1 MGSKYA
7 QYLYIYHW
15 NCSPWKFVSLPVK
28 FVRGIAVKTVNLH
41 NESVNH
47 TSVRDL
53 LPENCL
59 LNIDDGDFISLEG
72 ITDVDEQF
80 FRHVFTGQE
89 EELALDSESSDDNGE
104 QSDPQVLIT
113 ELKINTIYSKRDSS
127 LTMDVAVHL
136 LKVYNWFGL
145 NTDIYILYKGSR

>member
-89 EELALDSESSDDNGE
+89 EELALDSESSDGNGE
-104 QSDPQVLIT
+104 QSDHECSAGFDHRVEDQHDLQQTRQFIDDGCGCKLVEGI
-113 ELKINTIYSKRDSS
+113 
-127 LTMDVAVHL
+127 
-136 LKVYNWFGL
+136 
-145 NTDIYILYKGSR
+145 